1 MMVYVRN
8 LMMGLMEWP
17 SKVIHYRWLLA
28 QLYTITTHREYTFVT
43 HNLFMIRNKTFKY
56 LLIIS
61 MYAYQNYYCKSCCVW
76 CVCVCVRN
84 IPRWI
89 WRFSENFL
97 ISMKI
102 LEYSKKQWHET
113 MNCINHM
120 WDNTGISYTKK
131 HPYTEQ
137 SVKRVA
143 KQLHAQVLKYIHLYA

>member
-1 MMVYVRN
+1 MYTRNVMMVYVRN

-56 LLIIS
+56 LPIIS
-61 MYAYQNYYCKSCCVW
+61 MYICTPELLLQIMLWVMCVY
-76 CVCVCVRN
+76 VYKRN
-84 IPRWI
+84 ISLWM
-89 WRFSENFL
+89 WRFSENLL

-113 MNCINHM
+113 VNCISHM
-120 WDNTGISYTKK
+120 WGNTGISYTKK

-137 SVKRVA
+137 PVKSSKTTSCTGA
-143 KQLHAQVLKYIHLYA
+143 